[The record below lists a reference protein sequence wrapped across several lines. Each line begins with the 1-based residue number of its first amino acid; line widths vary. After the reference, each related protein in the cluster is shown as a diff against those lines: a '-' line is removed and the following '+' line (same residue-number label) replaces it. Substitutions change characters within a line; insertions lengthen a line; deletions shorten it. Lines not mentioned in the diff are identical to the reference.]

1 MFLKEFK
8 FIEKRKKVIRYFT
21 DDSKFPSDDDCD
33 DSDEK

>member
-1 MFLKEFK
+1 MFLKKFK

-21 DDSKFPSDDDCD
+21 DDSKFPSDDSD